1 MLQKL
6 YSLGFSLII
15 ISLVLFG
22 YLLIRHENGYIFAVL
37 IFLIGLLLLL
47 FISNKKSTE
56 RSLLCRIQL
65 HKYQAIGRDPDIN
78 SKFIYECMRC
88 GQRKSVFRAN

>member
-1 MLQKL
+1 MVQRLH
-6 YSLGFSLII
+6 SLGFSLII

-22 YLLIRHENGYIFAVL
+22 YLFTQHGDGYILAILVF
-37 IFLIGLLLLL
+37 IIGLLLLL
-47 FISNKKSTE
+47 FTSNETNKE

-65 HKYQAIGRDPDIN
+65 HKYQAVGQDSDIN

-88 GQRKSVFRAN
+88 RRRKSVFRAF